1 MNFFIAVDIVL
12 FLIIIKYF
20 RDMHVSAKFLKE
32 SKLAKMR
39 NIQNQKEN

>member
-12 FLIIIKYF
+12 LLIIVKYF
-20 RDMHVSAKFLKE
+20 RDMHVSAKFIRE

-39 NIQNQKEN
+39 NIQNQKDN